1 MTGLLEPGEMA
12 PNFTLKNQRDEDIQ
26 LKSLCEAGKRVLVSF
41 HPLAWTG
48 VCEIQMR
55 CLEAKYPALEK
66 LDTIALGI
74 SVDSAACKKAWAKA
88 IGMERTSILADFWPH
103 GHVAKMY
110 KLFLEDMGISGRA
123 AAVVDKEGKIV
134 FMRQYEIPEIPD
146 IEEIIRFLKK

>member
-1 MTGLLEPGEMA
+1 VTGLLELGEMA

-26 LKSLCEAGKRVLVSF
+26 LKTLSDAGKRVLLSF

-55 CLEAKYPALEK
+55 CLEAKYSAFEK
-66 LDTIALGI
+66 LDTVALGI
-74 SVDSAACKKAWAKA
+74 SVDSAACKKEWAKA

-110 KLFLEDMGISGRA
+110 NLFHEDLGISGRA
-123 AAVVDKEGKIV
+123 AVVTGKEGKII
-134 FMRQYEIPEIPD
+134 FIKQYEIPEIPD
-146 IEEIIRFLKK
+146 IEEIIRFLKQ